1 MRNPKWHRDEILLA
15 LDLYFDDE
23 RGSIDTNNPKVIE
36 LSSVLNSLPL
46 FTDRP
51 DADRFRNPNGVSL
64 KLSNFLAIDPAYH
77 GKGMNSYSR
86 LDEEMFNKFVGNK
99 QQLRAIANEIRSVSK
114 NATLIKELYKVED
127 DEITKDDG
135 VVEGQIM
142 YKLHK
147 IIERD
152 YSIIFKKKKHILARD
167 GYLDCEACTF
177 NFERFYGPFGKGYI
191 ECHHRMPLF
200 KIKAET
206 KTTLED
212 LALVCSNC
220 HRMLHKSID
229 TLTVEDLKMKIK
241 YDRT

>member
-15 LDLYFDDE
+15 LDLYFDKD
-23 RGSIDTNNPKVIE
+23 RGSIDTNNPNIIE
-36 LSSVLNSLPL
+36 LSHFLNRLPI
-46 FTDRP
+46 FPDRP
-51 DADRFRNPNGVSL
+51 DAKRFRNPNGVSL
-64 KLSNFLAIDPAYH
+64 KLSNFLAIDPSYA
-77 GKGMNSYSR
+77 GKGMEGYSQ
-86 LDEEMFNKFVGNK
+86 LDELIFNEFAGNK
-99 QQLRAIANEIRSVSK
+99 EKLRAIAREIRSVSA
-114 NATLIKELYKVED
+114 NDTLLQKINKIED
-127 DEITKDDG
+127 DEVTKDDS
-135 VVEGQIM
+135 VIEGQIL

-147 IIERD
+147 VIERD
-152 YSIIFKKKKHILARD
+152 SSIVFKKKKQILARD
-167 GYLDCEACTF
+167 GYLDCETCTF